1 MTASIERFA
10 QYAIAFE
17 EVFRDDDWHRLEA
30 FFTAD
35 AEHVVEGGGPLAL
48 HSQGRAAVI
57 DDLRQSVDALDRR
70 FDRRL
75 PEIVAGPEERDGAV
89 WMAWRL
95 TFQRD
100 GLPDLRIEGDH
111 RTVYRGDAIARIEE
125 TIAPEVGPALEAY
138 FAAHGARLH
147 PNGGSRAERAADA
160 HIDDGTALSPA
171 RMRALVDGYA
181 RAKSRADVDGAL
193 AFCHDDFVLE
203 TVSFGV
209 ASHGKAETALHLHTF
224 FHSFPDYDVTLEEL
238 TFGDASVGCW
248 GSARM
253 TMRGDVLDV
262 RATGRTVELPVFC
275 AFRFQDGLLASER
288 FFFDLVT
295 LTEGIGVPLATMQRA
310 LRAVRQEEPRSAAAG

>member
-1 MTASIERFA
+1 MTTSIERFA
-10 QYAIAFE
+10 EYAIAFE
-17 EVFRDDDWHRLEA
+17 EVFRDDAWHRLEP

-48 HSQGRAAVI
+48 HSKGRAAVI
-57 DDLRQSVDALDRR
+57 ADLRQSVDALDRR

-111 RTVYRGDAIARIEE
+111 RAFYRGDAITRIEE
-125 TIAPEVGPALEAY
+125 TIAPEVAPALEAY
-138 FAAHGARLH
+138 VTAHGERLH
-147 PNGGSRAERAADA
+147 PHGGPRAERAADA
-160 HIDDGTALSPA
+160 GGNDGALSPA

-209 ASHGKAETALHLHTF
+209 SSHGKAETALHLHALLSRLPRLRR
-224 FHSFPDYDVTLEEL
+224 H
-238 TFGDASVGCW
+238 
-248 GSARM
+248 AR
-253 TMRGDVLDV
+253 GADV
-262 RATGRTVELPVFC
+262 RRRVGR
-275 AFRFQDGLLASER
+275 LLGYRAHDDARRRARRPRHRPHASSCR
-288 FFFDLVT
+288 CFAPSASRT
-295 LTEGIGVPLATMQRA
+295 ACSRA
-310 LRAVRQEEPRSAAAG
+310 SASSSIS

>member
-1 MTASIERFA
+1 MTVSIERFA
-10 QYAIAFE
+10 EYAIAFE
-17 EVFRDDDWHRLEA
+17 EVFRDDGWQRLEP
-30 FFTAD
+30 FFAAD
-35 AEHVVEGGGPLAL
+35 AEHVVEGGGPLAH
-48 HSQGRAAVI
+48 HSIGRAAVI
-57 DDLRQSVDALDRR
+57 DDLRQSVHALDRR

-89 WMAWRL
+89 WIAWRL

-125 TIAPEVGPALEAY
+125 TIAPEVGPVLEAY
-138 FAAHGARLH
+138 FAAHGERLH
-147 PNGGSRAERAADA
+147 PNGGPRAAHAADA
-160 HIDDGTALSPA
+160 PGNGAALSPA

-209 ASHGKAETALHLHTF
+209 ASHGKAETALHLHAF

-262 RATGRTVELPVFC
+262 RATGHTVELPVFC
-275 AFRFQDGLLASER
+275 AFRFRDGLLVSER

-310 LRAVRQEEPRSAAAG
+310 LRAVRQEEPRTAAAG